1 MYYTHR
7 SYRMRKLFP
16 FALCG
21 AFMLVPA
28 ITGCERTV
36 SKETQTERSSDGDV
50 KTTEKKV
57 TKQPDGTLKETT
69 SEKKVEN

>member
-1 MYYTHR
+1 
-7 SYRMRKLFP
+7 MRKLFP

-36 SKETQTERSSDGDV
+36 SKETETVKSSDGTS

-57 TKQPDGTLKETT
+57 TEQPDGTLKETT
-69 SEKKVEN
+69 TEKKVDK